1 MKTIS
6 LSLALGAMSFA
17 AFAQF
22 GTAPDFTVTDIDGN
36 THSLYAD
43 ILDQGLIAVVDVS
56 TTYCSTCWALH
67 ESGALQDLHEAYGPD
82 GTNQLRVIFYEADP
96 TTDMNALQGISG
108 STFGDWTYG
117 VTHPIVNESPL
128 TLSMSVWAP
137 FGTPTVNVVR
147 PSDREIV
154 LDTYNLFSVQ
164 QQVDAI
170 NGADI
175 DGIVLGVVGTEEIAA
190 DESRM
195 TVFPN
200 PSSGEFFLDLEGFK
214 GQANVDVFNLVGSKV
229 WSAQMNGQASNGRI
243 DLRGLESGN
252 YLVRVSDGTSK
263 LTRRVTVMD

>member
-6 LSLALGAMSFA
+6 LSFALGAMSFA

-36 THSLYAD
+36 THELYAD

-56 TTYCSTCWALH
+56 ATWCGTCWSLH
-67 ESGALQDLHEAYGPD
+67 QSGALQDLHEAYGPD
-82 GTNQLRVIFYEADP
+82 GTNQLRVIWYEGDP
-96 TTDMNALQGISG
+96 TTDLNAVLGVSG
-108 STFGDWTYG
+108 NTLGNWTQG
-117 VTHPIVNESPL
+117 VTHPIVNESPV
-128 TLSMSVWAP
+128 TLNMNVWAP
-137 FGTPTVNVVR
+137 LGFPTVNVIR
-147 PSDREIV
+147 PSDGEIV